1 MRTAGH
7 TRKFGGFELSRPGMA
22 SELQHFTL
30 SKRNFIYMKSYID
43 NISSSFLSPLWA
55 SPFLIFKMGLGLAYM
70 LLFDNGGLLL
80 LGGQE
85 SLQLG

>member
-1 MRTAGH
+1 
-7 TRKFGGFELSRPGMA
+7 
-22 SELQHFTL
+22 
-30 SKRNFIYMKSYID
+30 MKSYID